1 MKANEFLIES
11 TLKLDDFMKSKN
23 VKNDT
28 TGKMEVKASKGLYW
42 RNLLKLISSGNP
54 VDTTKGLVQL
64 SNPRKIYSELKAIWD
79 GDAPATRQQY
89 EEILKYRLKT
99 TSGQFIPMGQITKTD
114 IIKNVPGKKTDKN
127 EPEKS
132 LTKIWN
138 IGNIIE
144 GILGAAVTAKFKSP
158 EKDISVK
165 DIMKTIQSLVKA
177 PLPKVQDKSKKAN
190 VVPMRLKTTAG
201 GNNISFTMS
210 LNPGDLRV
218 LVISATNIEELSAY
232 KSNEEIVKAYE
243 DAATYVNTSATIL
256 TALDRIKSK
265 GKKNEVLVE
274 SEGGSA
280 EKQSTTKADLFITI
294 DGKKERLLSLK
305 AGTIPQIGQASGHA
319 FANINE
325 FFRSTVGLTLKPDL
339 AKYFPVGTFGQV
351 GQNIFDVGF
360 KKAYQEI
367 YKALKAAVKGD
378 NQFAEYNLIHN
389 VYKGIIH
396 HATLGEDVVIVY
408 LSPSARKAYTEL
420 KMGPDLLEALQEF
433 DLDVELKLSE
443 TVYKIVITGIPKT
456 PDAKAIT
463 GGKAETLLQL
473 RSRVSDKKVIRNVV
487 EVQSLLKTL
496 TDIEKINERKN
507 KKELEKA
514 QQVTKTAPAVA
525 APVATAK
532 NSKAAVPT
540 PASNSTAPIQTIK
553 PVGAK
558 PKVDLKAKAKAALA
572 GGGKKQ

>member
-1 MKANEFLIES
+1 M
-11 TLKLDDFMKSKN
+11 
-23 VKNDT
+23 
-28 TGKMEVKASKGLYW
+28 
-42 RNLLKLISSGNP
+42 
-54 VDTTKGLVQL
+54 
-64 SNPRKIYSELKAIWD
+64 
-79 GDAPATRQQY
+79 
-89 EEILKYRLKT
+89 
-99 TSGQFIPMGQITKTD
+99 
-114 IIKNVPGKKTDKN
+114 
-127 EPEKS
+127 
-132 LTKIWN
+132 
-138 IGNIIE
+138 
-144 GILGAAVTAKFKSP
+144 
-158 EKDISVK
+158 
-165 DIMKTIQSLVKA
+165 
-177 PLPKVQDKSKKAN
+177 
-190 VVPMRLKTTAG
+190 
-201 GNNISFTMS
+201 
-210 LNPGDLRV
+210 
-218 LVISATNIEELSAY
+218 
-232 KSNEEIVKAYE
+232 
-243 DAATYVNTSATIL
+243 
-256 TALDRIKSK
+256 
-265 GKKNEVLVE
+265 
-274 SEGGSA
+274 
-280 EKQSTTKADLFITI
+280 
-294 DGKKERLLSLK
+294 
-305 AGTIPQIGQASGHA
+305 
-319 FANINE
+319 
-325 FFRSTVGLTLKPDL
+325 
-339 AKYFPVGTFGQV
+339 GTFGQV

-408 LSPSARKAYTEL
+408 LTPSARKAYTEL

-540 PASNSTAPIQTIK
+540 TASNSTTPIQTIK
-553 PVGAK
+553 PVGTK